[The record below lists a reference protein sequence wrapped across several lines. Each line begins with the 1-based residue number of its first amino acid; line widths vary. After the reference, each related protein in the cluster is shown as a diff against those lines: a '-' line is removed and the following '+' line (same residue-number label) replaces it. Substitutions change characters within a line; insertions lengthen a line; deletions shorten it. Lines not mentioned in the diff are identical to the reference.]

1 MAQKQQSSASG
12 ALLGEY
18 NSHYLQ
24 GRHLADVGENGGNQ
38 FLMAVRHALLSYRVL
53 RLGLMFLGFTFAVKA
68 QEHHHPPQD
77 VQLHEKF
84 YSTWYMP
91 DNPSKSCCNKQD
103 CYPTEIKYVGTS
115 LFARRREDGAWIIVP
130 PQKIERNRDNPDGRN
145 HVCMPPPNHSQAGSV
160 FCFSLGGGI

>member
-1 MAQKQQSSASG
+1 MRVFYTLCFVG
-12 ALLGEY
+12 LLGLPLPT
-18 NSHYLQ
+18 H
-24 GRHLADVGENGGNQ
+24 
-38 FLMAVRHALLSYRVL
+38 
-53 RLGLMFLGFTFAVKA
+53 A

-91 DNPSKSCCNKQD
+91 DQPTKSCCNKQD
-103 CYPTEIKYVGTS
+103 CYPTEIKRVGTT
-115 LFARRREDGAWIIVP
+115 LFARRREDGEWIVVP

-160 FCFSLGGGI
+160 FCFSLGGAI

>member
-1 MAQKQQSSASG
+1 MPFFRTVFFMG
-12 ALLGEY
+12 C
-18 NSHYLQ
+18 
-24 GRHLADVGENGGNQ
+24 VG
-38 FLMAVRHALLSYRVL
+38 LP
-53 RLGLMFLGFTFAVKA
+53 FLGFPLAVKA
-68 QEHHHPPQD
+68 QDHHHPPQD

-103 CYPTEIKYVGTS
+103 CYPTEIKYIGTS
-115 LFARRREDGAWIIVP
+115 LFARRREDGAWVVVP

-145 HVCMPPPNHSQAGSV
+145 HVCMPPPNHSEAGSV

>member
-1 MAQKQQSSASG
+1 MPFFRTVFFMG
-12 ALLGEY
+12 C
-18 NSHYLQ
+18 
-24 GRHLADVGENGGNQ
+24 
-38 FLMAVRHALLSYRVL
+38 
-53 RLGLMFLGFTFAVKA
+53 LGLPFLDLTLAAKA
-68 QEHHHPPQD
+68 QDHHHPPQD

-115 LFARRREDGAWIIVP
+115 LFARRREDGAWVVVP